1 MFPLCCLR
9 RIRTRP
15 YGSCG
20 QIPASRL
27 LAYTKILQESLLR
40 IPHAANRRIEAE
52 LCVVRLCE
60 LTADDYDTLSGR
72 GAALEEK
79 LARPGSDVALDDQL
93 YQEPQAA
100 PVAVPMG
107 KFAMYPDWQPDA
119 DFIRL
124 AALWG
129 VALREPVTTE
139 ELASFI
145 AYWQAEGK
153 VFHHVQ
159 WQQKLARSLQIG
171 RASNGG
177 LPKRDVNTV
186 SEPDSQIPPGFRG

>member
-1 MFPLCCLR
+1 
-9 RIRTRP
+9 
-15 YGSCG
+15 
-20 QIPASRL
+20 
-27 LAYTKILQESLLR
+27 
-40 IPHAANRRIEAE
+40 
-52 LCVVRLCE
+52 
-60 LTADDYDTLSGR
+60 
-72 GAALEEK
+72 K

>member
-1 MFPLCCLR
+1 MSSRVLTPDVVGIDALVHDHQTVLAKAEGGVVAVFANNA
-9 RIRTRP
+9 
-15 YGSCG
+15 
-20 QIPASRL
+20 PAFYAITPARL
-27 LAYTKILQESLLR
+27 
-40 IPHAANRRIEAE
+40 AE
-52 LCVVRLCE
+52 LL
-60 LTADDYDTLSGR
+60 
-72 GAALEEK
+72 ALEEK

-93 YQEPQAA
+93 YQEPQTA

-129 VALREPVTTE
+129 VALRESVTDE

-145 AYWQAEGK
+145 AYWQADGK
-153 VFHHVQ
+153 VFQHVQ
-159 WQQKLARSLQIG
+159 WQQKPARSLQIG

-186 SEPDSQIPPGFRG
+186 SELDRQIPPGLRG

>member
-1 MFPLCCLR
+1 MSSRVLTPDVVGIDALVHDHQTVLAKAEGGVVAVFANNA
-9 RIRTRP
+9 
-15 YGSCG
+15 
-20 QIPASRL
+20 PAFYAVTPARL
-27 LAYTKILQESLLR
+27 
-40 IPHAANRRIEAE
+40 AE
-52 LCVVRLCE
+52 LL
-60 LTADDYDTLSGR
+60 
-72 GAALEEK
+72 ALEEK
-79 LARPGSDVALDDQL
+79 LARPGSDVALDDQ
-93 YQEPQAA
+93 
-100 PVAVPMG
+100 
-107 KFAMYPDWQPDA
+107 MYPDWQPDA